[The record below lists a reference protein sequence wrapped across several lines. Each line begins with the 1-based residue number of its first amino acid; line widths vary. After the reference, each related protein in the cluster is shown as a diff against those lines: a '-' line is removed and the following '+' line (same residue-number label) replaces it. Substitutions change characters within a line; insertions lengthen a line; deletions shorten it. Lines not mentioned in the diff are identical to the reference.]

1 MPIARLITWYTL
13 ACGLVRQRMT
23 ALRATGERGSHV
35 VEYAIGIGLAAGVIL
50 ALFVAYKAGLNKIIS
65 GWDFSGGGN

>member
-13 ACGLVRQRMT
+13 ACDLLRQRL
-23 ALRATGERGSHV
+23 AAVRATGERGSHV

-50 ALFVAYKAGLNKIIS
+50 ALFMAYKDGLDKITS
-65 GWDFSGGGN
+65 SWNFTGGGN